1 MKEQR
6 IFEINNNAKACL
18 FKEYC
23 WYMQIDT
30 VIELHD
36 TYQRFYCLMTDEEL
50 SEAKSFCDMWCKL
63 ERTERKEKPC
73 VVYIIYRRNTD
84 SLCII
89 LLTIWEKYHIILI

>member
-6 IFEINNNAKACL
+6 IFEINNAKACL

-50 SEAKSFCDMWCKL
+50 SEAKA
-63 ERTERKEKPC
+63 
-73 VVYIIYRRNTD
+73 V
-84 SLCII
+84 
-89 LLTIWEKYHIILI
+89 